1 MQERDAEDR
10 RRFEA
15 ATATQAA
22 ATTEAAKPSPAEL
35 QREEERKGYFDWKAK
50 GDFRS
55 PPPSLMG
62 MSFGPEAE
70 RRRAME
76 RTALP
81 TGSGAMGA
89 GYASPTAMALN
100 RDYLSNVNAENDALA
115 YQGQLQ
121 GEDLYQ
127 RTNNSQ
133 GIIANDMAR
142 KNFLMGGSNF
152 GLSSAANQSQY
163 STGAR
168 INTQPKSLWP
178 ALISGGLSAAGMFL
192 GGPAFGAMMGGAGGG
207 AMSGRGGPM
216 NGTFA

>member
-1 MQERDAEDR
+1 MRQRDAEDR
-10 RRFEA
+10 ARLLA
-15 ATATQAA
+15 ATTAQQAATTQAA
-22 ATTEAAKPSPAEL
+22 TPSAAEV
-35 QREEERKGYFDWKAK
+35 QREAERKAYFDWKNT
-50 GDFRS
+50 GDFRT
-55 PPPSLMG
+55 PPPSLIG

-89 GYASPTAMALN
+89 GYASPTALALN
-100 RDYLSNVNAENDALA
+100 RDYQTNANAENDALA

-127 RTNNSQ
+127 RTNNSAA
-133 GIIANDMAR
+133 IIANDMAR

-152 GLSSAANQSQY
+152 GLSNASNQSQF

-168 INTQPKSLWP
+168 INTQPQSLWP
-178 ALISGGLSAAGMFL
+178 ALISGGLGAAGMFL
-192 GGPAFGAMMGGAGGG
+192 GGPAFGAMMGNPAGGIGSAMGG
-207 AMSGRGGPM
+207 AAR
-216 NGTFA
+216 

>member
-1 MQERDAEDR
+1 MADRDAEDR
-10 RRFEA
+10 RRYEA
-15 ATATQAA
+15 ATTAQTA
-22 ATTEAAKPSPAEL
+22 ATTEAAKPSPAET
-35 QREEERKGYFDWKAK
+35 QREEERKAYFDWKTK
-50 GDFRS
+50 GDFRT
-55 PPPSLMG
+55 PPPSLIG

-70 RRRAME
+70 RRRTME

-89 GYASPTAMALN
+89 GYASPTALALN

-142 KNFLMGGSNF
+142 KNFLTGGANF

-178 ALISGGLSAAGMFL
+178 ALISGGLSAAGMML
-192 GGPAFGAMMGGAGGG
+192 GGPAFGAMMGGAAGGLGG
-207 AMSGRGGPM
+207 AMGG
-216 NGTFA
+216 AR